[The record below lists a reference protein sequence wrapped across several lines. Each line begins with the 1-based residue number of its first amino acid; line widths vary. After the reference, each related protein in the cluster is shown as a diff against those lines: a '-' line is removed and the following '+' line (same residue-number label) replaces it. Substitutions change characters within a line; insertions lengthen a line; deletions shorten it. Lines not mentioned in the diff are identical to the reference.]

1 MHARTPCTISPAQ
14 LYTLAL
20 NHLINQLC
28 KKLLIMH
35 ARLRCSSELHKPVA
49 ALCTLY
55 IGAVRA
61 VHITAIVSDYLRLL
75 VFLTEK
81 PADCRNRANQNPSCQ
96 WFYIPMRMPLQRAN
110 TVKPMPIL
118 LQRKSAAVG
127 TDPSCIA
134 QVFLFAIVDSLPRRC
149 NALLNRLL
157 SARMILS
164 TQMENS
170 LPTVAISNYCMRG
183 CYMIYEISMHA

>member
-1 MHARTPCTISPAQ
+1 MNARTPCTISPAQ

-20 NHLINQLC
+20 NHLTNQHC

-96 WFYIPMRMPLQRAN
+96 WFYIPMRMPLRRAN

-134 QVFLFAIVDSLPRRC
+134 QVFLFAIVDSLRESVKHC
-149 NALLNRLL
+149 LLDCL
-157 SARMILS
+157 
-164 TQMENS
+164 
-170 LPTVAISNYCMRG
+170 V
-183 CYMIYEISMHA
+183 HA

>member
-55 IGAVRA
+55 IGAVQA
-61 VHITAIVSDYLRLL
+61 VHTNRQTVVTELIRIHLVS
-75 VFLTEK
+75 
-81 PADCRNRANQNPSCQ
+81 
-96 WFYIPMRMPLQRAN
+96 
-110 TVKPMPIL
+110 
-118 LQRKSAAVG
+118 G
-127 TDPSCIA
+127 
-134 QVFLFAIVDSLPRRC
+134 
-149 NALLNRLL
+149 
-157 SARMILS
+157 S
-164 TQMENS
+164 TFQ
-170 LPTVAISNYCMRG
+170 
-183 CYMIYEISMHA
+183 

>member
-35 ARLRCSSELHKPVA
+35 ARLGCSSELHKPVA

-96 WFYIPMRMPLQRAN
+96 WFYIPMRMPLQ
-110 TVKPMPIL
+110 
-118 LQRKSAAVG
+118 
-127 TDPSCIA
+127 
-134 QVFLFAIVDSLPRRC
+134 
-149 NALLNRLL
+149 
-157 SARMILS
+157 
-164 TQMENS
+164 
-170 LPTVAISNYCMRG
+170 
-183 CYMIYEISMHA
+183 

>member
-61 VHITAIVSDYLRLL
+61 VQTCCLFSSQTNRQTVVTELIRIHLVS
-75 VFLTEK
+75 
-81 PADCRNRANQNPSCQ
+81 
-96 WFYIPMRMPLQRAN
+96 
-110 TVKPMPIL
+110 
-118 LQRKSAAVG
+118 G
-127 TDPSCIA
+127 
-134 QVFLFAIVDSLPRRC
+134 
-149 NALLNRLL
+149 
-157 SARMILS
+157 S
-164 TQMENS
+164 TFQ
-170 LPTVAISNYCMRG
+170 
-183 CYMIYEISMHA
+183 

>member
-1 MHARTPCTISPAQ
+1 M
-14 LYTLAL
+14 YTL
-20 NHLINQLC
+20 HW
-28 KKLLIMH
+28 
-35 ARLRCSSELHKPVA
+35 RGSSCADL
-49 ALCTLY
+49 
-55 IGAVRA
+55 
-61 VHITAIVSDYLRLL
+61 LL
-75 VFLTEK
+75 VFLTDK

-96 WFYIPMRMPLQRAN
+96 WFYIPMRMPLRWAH
-110 TVKPMPIL
+110 TVKPMPII
-118 LQRKSAAVG
+118 LQRESAAVG

-183 CYMIYEISMHA
+183 YYMIYEISMHAWFLKSQLLRKDAAVTAWEIKQSAYLLLNLLACLLHTPSRVLHSWLASWIS